1 MQILWK
7 APTSAHQHKSYNC
20 LTDSVTAQSSIYVFA
35 AGLDQSVQVLL
46 QKTVSLL
53 TAHTS

>member
-53 TAHTS
+53 TAHT